1 MATNAERLRML
12 GSPASARDQ
21 GKATPSGAPPQAAP
35 YDRVE
40 LAMLA
45 LAMVLFALFALLA

>member
-1 MATNAERLRML
+1 MATNAERLRKL
-12 GSPASARDQ
+12 GSPASARDR
-21 GKATPSGAPPQAAP
+21 GKATTSGAPPQAAP

>member
-1 MATNAERLRML
+1 ML
-12 GSPASARDQ
+12 GGQTSARDRR
-21 GKATPSGAPPQAAP
+21 KATASGVPPQAAP

-45 LAMVLFALFALLA
+45 LAMVLVVLFALLA